1 MSRPGC
7 YGSFI
12 AISHLSET
20 CRSCLHSESCGRQ
33 AALALETMEV
43 SPAVLNERK
52 RLAAVTQGLRVS
64 GKSNVA
70 MVTQAELERVAALP
84 AAVSTMV
91 KKKLKG
97 GWFEFARQEL
107 RAGRNPGSKPWEK
120 LLCAAL
126 LDGGISQRDLTLA
139 FQTQLGMTPGSAK
152 VRACKALAVFR
163 EGLLA
168 RERGGLVV
176 LEQGIRDTTIKIY
189 T

>member
-1 MSRPGC
+1 MFRPGC

-12 AISHLSET
+12 AITHLSET
-20 CRSCLHSESCGRQ
+20 CRACVHSDSCGRE
-33 AALALETMEV
+33 AGRALEEMEV

-52 RLAAVTQGLRVS
+52 RLAAAVQGLRIS
-64 GKSNVA
+64 GKSTVA
-70 MVTQAELERVAALP
+70 MVTQAELERLSTLP

-126 LDGGISQRDLTLA
+126 LEGGISQRDLTLA

-176 LEQGIRDTTIKIY
+176 LEQGIRDTPIKIH